1 MSQSWIVSRLP
12 DRPFLRSGNGTA
24 PPTDGQA
31 STLVGAFDSMGA
43 DSRADSGTDHFHRAR
58 TRFQTV
64 GQTSSPRGRRP
75 DRFSATIGQTS
86 SVRGEPRR
94 GSRFETIGQT
104 FSPWAGKG
112 TADRRTDLFA
122 GQTFS
127 RVPSAPGTEPHRQ
140 MDRPFAGSSAPG
152 TEPHHRQM
160 DRPSTLVGAFDSM
173 GADSRAD
180 SGTDHFHRARTRFQ
194 TVGQTSSPRGRRP
207 DRFSA
212 TIGQTSSVRADRRTD
227 LFAGAGQSARPF
239 RGMGQPRR
247 GRQWDRADNGTGLL
261 SVLLPVG
268 RWMDGGRADDR
279 QMARPLR
286 ETSSRDRAGGGVG
299 GATDGANRR
308 AWLGLVALRGADLR
322 RRRYRCAGRGER
334 SSRGSGVGRWWR

>member
-1 MSQSWIVSRLP
+1 M
-12 DRPFLRSGNGTA
+12 DRPLRWWVPSI
-24 PPTDGQA
+24 PWEPT
-31 STLVGAFDSMGA
+31 VEP
-43 DSRADSGTDHFHRAR
+43 
-58 TRFQTV
+58 TV
-64 GQTSSPRGRRP
+64 GQTIFTRP
-75 DRFSATIGQTS
+75 
-86 SVRGEPRR
+86 
-94 GSRFETIGQT
+94 
-104 FSPWAGKG
+104 FSPCPDPV
-112 TADRRTDLFA
+112 ADCWPDLFA
-122 GQTFS
+122 ARS
-127 RVPSAPGTEPHRQ
+127 PA
-140 MDRPFAGSSAPG
+140 RPIFR
-152 TEPHHRQM
+152 HY
-160 DRPSTLVGAFDSM
+160 
-173 GADSRAD
+173 
-180 SGTDHFHRARTRFQ
+180 
-194 TVGQTSSPRGRRP
+194 
-207 DRFSA
+207 
-212 TIGQTSSVRADRRTD
+212 RTD